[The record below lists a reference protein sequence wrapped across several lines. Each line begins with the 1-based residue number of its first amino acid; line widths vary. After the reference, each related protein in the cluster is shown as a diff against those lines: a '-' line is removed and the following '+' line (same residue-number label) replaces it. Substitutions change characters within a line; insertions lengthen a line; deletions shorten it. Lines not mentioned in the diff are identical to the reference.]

1 MELLNTISSLQL
13 LTKTLT
19 YFLNLKYLKIKKST
33 YRYDWKFQISQK
45 ITNDKFIHHIACVMS
60 NW

>member
-19 YFLNLKYLKIKKST
+19 YFLNLKYLKIKEST
-33 YRYDWKFQISQK
+33 YRYG
-45 ITNDKFIHHIACVMS
+45 
-60 NW
+60 